1 VLYLIFFSNSG
12 FENGK
17 GMSASFHYIFKIGSK
32 ETSVH
37 IQRDF
42 PSIAEILRDANAAPG
57 AAVLT
62 VCDVNTEG
70 IARAVMEETDAPVCV
85 LEAGEKAKTWDSVAK
100 VLLTAKNAGLGRD
113 GVIVAVGGG
122 VLTDLAAFAASCYM
136 RGCVLAIVSTTL
148 LGMAD
153 ASVGG
158 KTGVDFDGIK
168 NFAGTFYPAHSI
180 FMPFAALRTLPD
192 REMKSGFAE
201 VLKTAVLG
209 GYEDLFAQMDMPTS
223 NAGDADYEMFAS
235 LLARTVEYKGR
246 IVEEDPEERSGK
258 RALLNLGHTFGHALE
273 TAAGL
278 GELTHGE
285 AVAWGMARACELGM
299 NLGITPP
306 LRAQKIVALLQRFG
320 YETRPGHPTIGN
332 YDGFIKAMQS
342 DKKKQGGRLVF
353 VVPDETSAVCRSVDA
368 DVNGACGVTPCNW
381 FQHNVI

>member
-17 GMSASFHYIFKIGSK
+17 GMSASFHYTFKIGSK

-42 PSIAEILRDANAAPG
+42 PSMAEVLRSVNIAQG
-57 AAVLT
+57 AAVLA

-70 IARAVMEETDAPVCV
+70 IARAVAEKTDVPVCV
-85 LEAGEKAKTWDSVAK
+85 LEAGEKTKTLEAATGI
-100 VLLTAKNAGLGRD
+100 LIAAKNAGLGRD
-113 GVIVAVGGG
+113 GLIAAIGGG
-122 VLTDLAAFAASCYM
+122 VLSDLAAFAASCYM
-136 RGCVLAIVSTTL
+136 RGCALAVVSTTL

-168 NFAGTFYPAHSI
+168 NFAGTFYPAYSV
-180 FMPFAALRTLPD
+180 FMPLAALRTLPD

-209 GYEDLFAQMDMPTS
+209 GYEELFAQMDMPTS
-223 NAGDADYEMFAS
+223 DAGDADYEMFAS
-235 LLARTVEYKGR
+235 LLARTVEYKGK

-278 GELTHGE
+278 GALTHGE
-285 AVAWGMARACELGM
+285 AVAWGMARACELGVK
-299 NLGITPP
+299 LGITPP
-306 LRAQKIVALLQRFG
+306 LRAQKIIALLQRFG
-320 YETRPGHPTIGN
+320 YETRARHPAIGN
-332 YDGFIKAMQS
+332 YDAFIKAMQS

-353 VVPDETSAVCRSVDA
+353 VVPDEASAVCRSVDA
-368 DVNGACGVTPCNW
+368 DVIGA
-381 FQHNVI
+381 